1 MHTHIERVMAP
12 CRPPM
17 EKHPP
22 IFRRS
27 LCRSLF
33 ALAAA
38 AFVPVTAQAS
48 LKDYPLQ
55 VKLVA
60 AGPHMEVVVQNSGPL
75 VMTVRLQQADA
86 VASDTSAAMR
96 AVPAYSA
103 VRLERMPLRD
113 GAKRLEVRV
122 GVQPGDHQATH
133 SPDTRYRLPFEDGR
147 TYRITQAYGDRLT
160 THAVEG
166 MHYAVDI
173 AMPEYAPVVAA
184 REGLIADVVQ
194 DYRWGDPDPRLLYK
208 ANYVTILHDDGTIAL
223 YGHLAQ
229 RDSPVKPGQR
239 VAAGTVIGYA
249 GSTGFSPG
257 PHLHFAIS
265 RPYVASDG
273 TFGQDSLPFT
283 FYDDWKGEFAP
294 RRGMLATAW
303 SAEQLAAAGKSAP
316 ARGPSPTIS
325 DTQPARAPAS
335 DPTSLGTAVANPAT
349 QQAAV
354 EAMPAQAAA
363 ARAAQ
368 DRAAPALSGLPVET
382 SISPGIAAAS
392 ASRAAD
398 QLPVSSSPRQADEA
412 GRWTTMEL
420 MFISFALALAGL
432 LALRA
437 WSQRTASRGFGTE
450 A

>member
-1 MHTHIERVMAP
+1 M
-12 CRPPM
+12 
-17 EKHPP
+17 KNPP
-22 IFRRS
+22 IFWRS
-27 LCRSLF
+27 LCSSLL
-33 ALAAA
+33 ALTAA

-55 VKLVA
+55 VKIVA
-60 AGPHMEVVVQNSGPL
+60 AGPHIEVVVQNSGPL

-86 VASDTSAAMR
+86 VSSDMLAAMR
-96 AVPAYSA
+96 AVPAYSS
-103 VRLERMPLRD
+103 VRLERIPLRD
-113 GAKRLEVRV
+113 GAKRPDVRV
-122 GVQPGDHQATH
+122 GVQVGDHQATH
-133 SPDTRYRLPFEDGR
+133 KPDTRYRLPFEDGR

-166 MHYAVDI
+166 MHYAVDV
-173 AMPEYAPVVAA
+173 AMPEYAPVAAA
-184 REGLIADVVQ
+184 RDGLIADVVQ

-208 ANYVTILHDDGTIAL
+208 ANYVTILHDDGTVAL

-229 RDSPVKPGQR
+229 RESPVKAGQR
-239 VAAGTVIGYA
+239 VTAGTVIGYA

-303 SAEQLAAAGKSAP
+303 SAEQLAAAGKSTP
-316 ARGPSPTIS
+316 ARGASPTIS
-325 DTQPARAPAS
+325 DAQAARTPTS
-335 DPTSLGTAVANPAT
+335 DPTFIGTAASKQST

-354 EAMPAQAAA
+354 EAAPAQAMV

-368 DRAAPALSGLPVET
+368 ERAVPETRSGLPVET
-382 SISPGIAAAS
+382 SMSIGTTAAS

-398 QLPVSSSPRQADEA
+398 QWPLSSNTRHANEA
-412 GRWTTMEL
+412 GGWTTVEL
-420 MFISFALALAGL
+420 MFISLALALAGL
-432 LALRA
+432 FVLRA
-437 WSQRTASRGFGTE
+437 WSQRTASRSFG